1 MHKKKRKILFLC
13 LEIISLAILTPIL
26 YLCTTKLLACP
37 IEYYIYGKISIR
49 KVFFIILG
57 FDTVWII
64 TMIICRVINIHVKIF
79 LTLLVLILS
88 ASVLVDLL
96 VIDSLSAF

>member
-1 MHKKKRKILFLC
+1 M
-13 LEIISLAILTPIL
+13 AILTPVL
-26 YLCTTKLLACP
+26 YLCTTKLLARY

-57 FDTVWII
+57 FDIVWIA
-64 TMIICRVINIHVKIF
+64 TMILCRAINIHIKIF

-88 ASVLVDLL
+88 VSVLVDLL
-96 VIDSLSAF
+96 VIDALSAF